1 MNRFDSIMA
10 FFYADMDDDDT
21 AVFREFETALS
32 AVAGGAYGLPK
43 DGVDGTGEC
52 AKYPGPELMAFAR
65 AFTEWWKNS
74 IKDIDNGIAD
84 WGFMADFEG

>member
-10 FFYADMDDDDT
+10 FFYADMDDEDT
-21 AVFREFETALS
+21 AAFREFETALS

-43 DGVDGTGEC
+43 DGMEAAA

-65 AFTEWWKNS
+65 AFTVWWKNS
-74 IKDIDNGIAD
+74 IKDIDNGNAD